1 MAKFIDDIINRTV
14 TVLNNQV
21 HRGPQFVAKIGR
33 NADGVPIEFGIAIM
47 ESFAFNFRQGCICSN
62 GVQTIDQKLVP
73 FHLAKFHL
81 RIKSCRVPVE
91 RIGNRFKFVPVVGTK
106 RVNENSL
113 PKVLTFGQAKLQL
126 CDPLLLTQVW
136 PLVTTVVDDAFLRCS
151 SVAWLY
157 SPDLGTF
164 PAESP
169 SLSGCIRQLC
179 FAREKSL
186 RIEVEDDHRT

>member
-1 MAKFIDDIINRTV
+1 MAQLADHVFNPAI
-14 TVLNNQV
+14 TVLSNGLQ
-21 HRGPQFVAKIGR
+21 RGFQFLAKIGR
-33 NADGVPIEFGIAIM
+33 HTDCVPVQVAVAIVEPFSLGFRKVRASWKRFQFFDQEFM
-47 ESFAFNFRQGCICSN
+47 P
-62 GVQTIDQKLVP
+62 L
-73 FHLAKFHL
+73 HLAEFDL

-91 RIGNRFKFVPVVGTK
+91 WIGYRFKFVPAEGTE

-136 PLVTTVVDDAFLRCS
+136 PLVTTVVDDASLRCS

-164 PAESP
+164 PAESL
-169 SLSGCIRQLC
+169 SLSECIRQL
-179 FAREKSL
+179 FSGSEKSL
-186 RIEVEDDHRT
+186 LCEVDNGHRT